1 MALVTYTWRK
11 AQLVDRSV
19 AALFSMRYALPM
31 KHVPKETTDD
41 ALIQEFL
48 NKGGKVSV
56 GKTKP
61 PKAEL
66 GLSNNQ
72 WNNKLTKE
80 EKAARDKK

>member
-1 MALVTYTWRK
+1 M
-11 AQLVDRSV
+11 S
-19 AALFSMRYALPM
+19 M

-48 NKGGKVSV
+48 NKGGEVKI

-61 PKAEL
+61 LPNEL
-66 GLSNNQ
+66 GLSNNA

-80 EKAARDKK
+80 EKSARNKK